1 MRPALTAGIVN
12 TAMQAVVLTRS
23 VRGSPTRVAVR
34 AAPPRCR
41 GRTSTLAL
49 LVTWL
54 CLLAGAASASAQP
67 PFTPVAK
74 SPFVTGDGP
83 EAVAFSPSGAL
94 LAVTNARA
102 RTVSMFSVGADGDLT
117 AVAQT
122 PPASVGAG
130 AQAAAFSPSGS
141 LLAVANFGSNDV
153 SVFTVNLHGTLTAV
167 AGSPFAAVNSPDS
180 VTFSPSGALLAVSNE
195 NDTSVN
201 VYSVA
206 ADGALMQVTGSPF
219 QAGVDNESSA
229 AFSPSGDLLAVTDS
243 RESGGLVSMF
253 HVADSGTLTPVNGS
267 PFAVGGGAGNAVFSP
282 SGKLFAITQF
292 DGIAMFSV
300 GSDGAL
306 TAVGAPADADGGPES
321 LAFSPSGALL
331 AAIDSDGSIAVFS
344 VGASGALTT
353 LGSTFPGGGGAESLT
368 FSPSGGL
375 LADSNFATDTVSV
388 FTAGPPTAQINSP
401 GGHPTFAPGQSVAT
415 SFACS
420 ESAAGPGIASCTDS
434 TGHSGT
440 TGQLD
445 TSTIGAHTYTV
456 TATSSDGQT
465 ATATV
470 SYTIEQPPAPPAM
483 PPTPPPG
490 RAAGA
495 TPAPP
500 TASIQSPRDGAVYT
514 RGTAVRAS
522 YGCTDGAG
530 GPGIASCAGPVA
542 VGARSVSSKPG
553 RYSFTVTATSSDGQ
567 SSSKT
572 VTYRVVLPSN
582 HFDVSR
588 IRSASGGRTTFSV
601 TVPGPGKIDV
611 VESTSVRDA
620 GHGSVHSHA
629 HSRRVVVARKH
640 AAVRGRATVTV
651 RLAPGA
657 HPARLLAARLRA
669 TLRVTF
675 TPAHGIPRSI
685 SRHLV
690 LKPAS
695 GAGD

>member
-1 MRPALTAGIVN
+1 M
-12 TAMQAVVLTRS
+12 
-23 VRGSPTRVAVR
+23 
-34 AAPPRCR
+34 
-41 GRTSTLAL
+41 TLAL
-49 LVTWL
+49 LLTWL

-83 EAVAFSPSGAL
+83 EAVAFSLSGAL

-122 PPASVGAG
+122 PPASIGAG
-130 AQAAAFSPSGS
+130 AQAAAFSPSGF
-141 LLAVANFGSNDV
+141 LLAVANFASNDV
-153 SVFTVNLHGTLTAV
+153 SVFTVNPNGILTVV

-180 VTFSPSGALLAVSNE
+180 VAFSPSGALLAVSNE

-206 ADGALMQVTGSPF
+206 ADGKLMQVTGSPF

-253 HVADSGTLTPVNGS
+253 HVAESGTLTPVNGS

-282 SGKLFAITQF
+282 SGKLFAITEF
-292 DGIAMFSV
+292 DGIAIFSV
-300 GSDGAL
+300 GSEGAL

-321 LAFSPSGALL
+321 LAFSPSGVLL
-331 AAIDSDGSIAVFS
+331 AAISSDGSIAVFS
-344 VGASGALTT
+344 VGATGALTT
-353 LGSTFPGGGGAESLT
+353 LGSTFSGGDGADSLT

-401 GGHPTFAPGQSVAT
+401 GGARTFAPGQPVAT

-420 ESAAGPGIASCTDS
+420 ESEAGPGIASCTDS

-445 TSTIGAHTYTV
+445 TSTIGAHMYTV
-456 TATSSDGQT
+456 TAISSDGQT
-465 ATATV
+465 ATATI
-470 SYTIEQPPAPPAM
+470 SYTVAQAPAPPAM
-483 PPTPPPG
+483 PPTPPPMPPPG

-495 TPAPP
+495 TSVPP
-500 TASIQSPRDGAVYT
+500 TAFVQRPRDGAVYT

-522 YGCTDGAG
+522 YRCTDGLG
-530 GPGIASCAGPVA
+530 GPGIASCNGPVA
-542 VGARSVSSKPG
+542 VGARIASSKPG
-553 RYSFTVTATSSDGQ
+553 RYSFTVTAISSDGQ
-567 SSSKT
+567 SSAKT

-601 TVPGPGKIDV
+601 KVPGPGEIDV
-611 VESTSVRDA
+611 VESTSARDA
-620 GHGSVHSHA
+620 GHASVHSQA
-629 HSRRVVVARKH
+629 HLRRVVVAREH
-640 AAVRGRATVTV
+640 AAVRGPATVTI
-651 RLAPGA
+651 RLALGA
-657 HPARLLAARLRA
+657 HPARLPAARLRA

-675 TPAHGIPRSI
+675 TPAHGTARSI

-695 GAGD
+695 GSG